1 MSEHCPIIGGQKPN
15 EIFDLDDQSHL
26 IALGYNLQDREA
38 KADKYV
44 HYPHCDWAVIEWK
57 GSAIPK
63 AIRQI
68 EVTVERLIHLGKK
81 VDLAIIIK
89 RRLNRY
95 EQRTYKR
102 RRDRVLIN
110 PQTREPYRVNVG
122 STKVNILLLYQSE
135 ANSDNK
141 LDKFLSGG
149 SD

>member
-1 MSEHCPIIGGQKPN
+1 MSERCPIINGQKPN
-15 EIFDLDDQSHL
+15 EEFDLDNESHL
-26 IALGYNLQDREA
+26 TALGFDPKGKQE

-68 EVTVERLIHLGKK
+68 ESTIERLVEHGKK
-81 VDLAIIIK
+81 VDFAIVIK
-89 RRLNRY
+89 KRLNRY

-102 RRDRVLIN
+102 RRDRVLID
-110 PQTREPYRVNVG
+110 PETQDPYTVQAG
-122 STKVNILLLYQSE
+122 SNRVNILLLYRSE
-135 ANSDNK
+135 VNSDNR
-141 LDKFLSGG
+141 LDKYLSGG